1 MNHRSQKMYLFVGRR
16 EYVAANESTMGS
28 NTTAS
33 RLSASFINSLIEET
47 CQVVCSKKKKNHMP
61 VLFRLT
67 LEHSSCFI

>member
-47 CQVVCSKKKKNHMP
+47 CQVVC
-61 VLFRLT
+61 
-67 LEHSSCFI
+67 